1 MAINLATK
9 YSDKIAEAFSHASY
23 VRGKVSSEYDLSG
36 VKSIKI
42 YTPVTVD
49 ENDYQRSGVN
59 RYGTPQEM
67 QDTVQ
72 ELTMTQD
79 KSFSLTIDKGNNEDQ
94 MNIKGAGRM
103 MQLQLREKS
112 TPAADKYALNRFAA
126 LAGKVMTVSAKPTK
140 SNIVSTIFDMGQI
153 MDDAQVPEE
162 NRYLY
167 MTAEMYKLVN
177 ISDEFISID
186 KLGEKSIS
194 RGECGEV
201 DNFRIIKVPTGYLPA
216 NCFMLATYK
225 GSVLMPYKIQDAKI
239 HQDPPGLSG
248 NLLEG
253 RHYYDAFVLGAKCM
267 GVVACVLSSEQ
278 QAAPTLTITTHKVT
292 PTSAS
297 ADKILYTLDGT
308 DPRYSD
314 TAQVV
319 SGEITMKQGQTIK
332 AVAFGKAGKF
342 TSDVAEATDNGE

>member
-1 MAINLATK
+1 
-9 YSDKIAEAFSHASY
+9 
-23 VRGKVSSEYDLSG
+23 
-36 VKSIKI
+36 
-42 YTPVTVD
+42 
-49 ENDYQRSGVN
+49 
-59 RYGTPQEM
+59 
-67 QDTVQ
+67 
-72 ELTMTQD
+72 
-79 KSFSLTIDKGNNEDQ
+79 
-94 MNIKGAGRM
+94 
-103 MQLQLREKS
+103 
-112 TPAADKYALNRFAA
+112 
-126 LAGKVMTVSAKPTK
+126 
-140 SNIVSTIFDMGQI
+140 MGQI
-153 MDDAQVPEE
+153 MDDAQVPED
-162 NRYLY
+162 NRYMY

-177 ISDEFISID
+177 ISDEFISLD

-278 QAAPTLTITTHKVT
+278 QAAPTVTITTHKVT

-319 SGEITMKQGQTIK
+319 SGEITMTQGQTIK
-332 AVAFGKAGKF
+332 AVAFGAAGKF
-342 TSDVAEATDNGE
+342 TSDVAEATDDGE